1 MNGSVR
7 TTALQSTYNGFLYV
21 RYSCLSA
28 LPWPCRHWYASVF
41 NPKWRK
47 IQPLTFIILQVEISC
62 PQPPAVQSR
71 RGEMQQRTRRRC
83 RQSPSHLSNWSMKLR
98 ATEIVDALFTSTGHD
113 FHGNHKSAFLLKLL
127 DTDICPLRAPFPER
141 KLKYIESAV
150 PVEGQFPREFT
161 G

>member
-1 MNGSVR
+1 
-7 TTALQSTYNGFLYV
+7 
-21 RYSCLSA
+21 
-28 LPWPCRHWYASVF
+28 
-41 NPKWRK
+41 
-47 IQPLTFIILQVEISC
+47 
-62 PQPPAVQSR
+62 
-71 RGEMQQRTRRRC
+71 
-83 RQSPSHLSNWSMKLR
+83 MKLR

-113 FHGNHKSAFLLKLL
+113 FHGNHKSAILLKLL